1 MKGTTMKKLLLA
13 SAISGLFAVPIVV
26 FAQAAPA
33 PAATPPEH
41 TFTGNA
47 TLVSDYRF
55 RGISQTFKL
64 PAVQA
69 GFDYAHASGL
79 YLGTWAS
86 NVSNNVYANGAGM
99 EWDLYG
105 GYKFEVAKDL
115 GADVGVLYYWYP
127 GAKFNTPGED
137 KYNNLELYGA
147 LSYGS
152 FTAKYSHTLSDFFG
166 MKTATMGGLCG
177 LDSSGAPTSNC
188 FSADPGG
195 SKGSGYLDLS
205 YNFDLGDKLTL
216 GLHVGHQSGRNYG
229 KLSYT
234 DYKIGLTKEYNGFLL
249 GAALVATDANTE
261 LWRAMNGAQAN
272 GAKFIDPR
280 GATLV
285 LSLGKTF

>member
-1 MKGTTMKKLLLA
+1 MKKLLLA
-13 SAISGLFAVPIVV
+13 SAISGLFAVPTAV

-41 TFTGNA
+41 TFTGNVA
-47 TLVSDYRF
+47 FVSDYRF

-69 GFDYAHASGL
+69 GFDYAHSSGL
-79 YLGTWAS
+79 YLGTWGS
-86 NVSNNVYANGAGM
+86 NVTNNVYANGAGM

-115 GADVGVLYYWYP
+115 GADVGLLYYWYP
-127 GAKFNTPGED
+127 GAKFNNAGQD

-147 LSYGS
+147 LSYGN
-152 FTAKYSHTLSDFFG
+152 FTAKYSGTISDYFG
-166 MKTATMGGLCG
+166 MKTATVGGMCG
-177 LDSSGAPTSNC
+177 LDSSGAPTTTC
-188 FSADPGG
+188 FSANPGG

-205 YNFDLGDKLTL
+205 YNLDLGDKLTL
-216 GLHVGHQSGRNYG
+216 GLHVGHQSVRNYG
-229 KLSYT
+229 KASYT
-234 DYKIGLTKEYNGFLL
+234 DYKIGLTKEYNGFLF

-261 LWRAMNGAQAN
+261 IWRAMNGAQAN

-280 GATLV
+280 GATVV

>member
-1 MKGTTMKKLLLA
+1 MKKLLLA
-13 SAISGLFAVPIVV
+13 SAISSLFALPAVTN
-26 FAQAAPA
+26 AQTA
-33 PAATPPEH
+33 PAAAAPTPEH
-41 TFTGNA
+41 VFTGNA

-69 GFDYAHASGL
+69 GFDYAHSSGV

-86 NVSNNVYANGAGM
+86 NVSNNVYANGAGL

-105 GYKFEVAKDL
+105 GYKFEVAKDIT
-115 GADVGVLYYWYP
+115 ADIGLLYYWYP
-127 GAKFNTPGED
+127 GAKFNTAGQD
-137 KYNNLELYGA
+137 KYNNTELYGA
-147 LSYGS
+147 LSYGN
-152 FTAKYSHTLSDFFG
+152 FTAKYSHAISEFFG

-177 LDSSGAPTSNC
+177 LGSSGAATTTC
-188 FSADPGG
+188 FSGNPGS

-216 GLHVGHQSGRNYG
+216 ALHLGHQTVQNYG

-234 DYKIGLTKEYNGFLL
+234 DYKVGLTKEYNGFLL
-249 GAALVATDANTE
+249 GAALIATNANTE

-272 GAKFIDPR
+272 GGKFIDPR
-280 GATLV
+280 GSTLV